1 LSSAPRVAISAEQVL
16 ADLNPEQREAAQA
29 VIGPVVILAGA
40 GTGKTRVIS
49 HRVAYAV
56 ATGAVDERQVLVV
69 SFTTKAAREMEGRLR
84 ALGLR
89 HAKANTLH
97 AAAFAQLR
105 HFWPQVHDRELPT
118 LIESKIP
125 LVRPLARGL
134 PGNYRFAPTKDL
146 ADEIEW
152 AKNRRIQ
159 PSAYAARASEAD
171 RAPPIPIDLM
181 SRLYAD
187 YERAKARTGRLDFE
201 DLLEQAVRLYETDAS
216 AAALVRR
223 RYAWFSAD
231 EYQDTNPIQQALL
244 DAWVGERQDIGVVGD
259 PNQTIYSFTGATPSY
274 LLEFA
279 RRYPAAKTVS
289 LVRNYRSTRQVLALA
304 NRLVRRGSGPTLVTS
319 LPDGPEPE
327 VRRHGS
333 EGAELEHLT
342 TGIRS
347 LLAGGTPAR
356 EIAVLTRTNYQLEPI
371 AAHLRAAGI
380 PFRFTGVPF
389 FQSPDVRAAIRAL
402 GALGDAGSDLAA
414 FVAERWRGLGYDP
427 DAPRDDPDAAERQA
441 AFETLLG
448 IVERVVGERPGA
460 GVADLLAE
468 FERLAS
474 VEADGQA
481 DGVTLSTIHGAKG
494 AEWDA
499 VFVPM
504 LEEGSLPIRHALK
517 HDAGVDEERRL
528 LYVAL
533 TRARRHL
540 ALSWSATRTGRRG
553 NTASQRPSRFLA
565 ELAPPRSVAARRSG
579 ETSARPARA
588 TRRGEADPVTER
600 DQDTFTKLAEWRR
613 DRARRD
619 SVPAYVVAHDATLR
633 AIAAAR
639 PTNAT
644 ELSAVPGMGAVK
656 VERYGDEICAVV
668 RRGSGVRGS
677 IPSIGSA

>member
-1 LSSAPRVAISAEQVL
+1 MTSRGAGVSAEQVL

-89 HAKANTLH
+89 QAKANTLH
-97 AAAFAQLR
+97 AAALAQLR
-105 HFWPQVHDRELPT
+105 HFWPEMHGRELPA
-118 LIESKIP
+118 LIESKLP
-125 LVRPLARGL
+125 VVRPLARGL
-134 PGNYRFAPTKDL
+134 PGNYRFTPTKDL

-152 AKNRRIQ
+152 AKNRRIE
-159 PSAYAARASEAD
+159 PSAYAERASGAD

-187 YERAKARTGRLDFE
+187 YERSKERTGRLDFE
-201 DLLEQAVRLYETDAS
+201 DLLEQAVRLYETDTS

-223 RYAWFSAD
+223 RYAWFSVD
-231 EYQDTNPIQQALL
+231 EYQDTNPLQQALL
-244 DAWVGERQDIGVVGD
+244 DAWVGDRRDVGVVGD

-274 LLEFA
+274 LLDFA
-279 RRYPAAKTVS
+279 RRYPDAKTVS
-289 LVRNYRSTRQVLALA
+289 LVRNYRSTPQVLALA
-304 NRLVRRGSGPTLVTS
+304 NRLVRAGSGPVLTS
-319 LPDGPEPE
+319 TSPDGPEPE
-327 VRRHGS
+327 IRRHAN
-333 EGAELEHLT
+333 EGAELDRLKSA
-342 TGIRS
+342 IRER
-347 LLAGGTPAR
+347 LADGVAAR
-356 EIAVLTRTNYQLEPI
+356 EVAVLARTNYQLEPI
-371 AAHLRAAGI
+371 ADALRAGGI

-389 FQSPDVRAAIRAL
+389 FQSADVRAAIRAL
-402 GALGDAGSDLAA
+402 AGADGVDL
-414 FVAERWRGLGYDP
+414 VAIAEERWTPLGYAP

-441 AFETLLG
+441 TFEALLG
-448 IVERVVGERPGA
+448 IVERFAQEHPGA
-460 GVADLLAE
+460 GVHDLLAE
-468 FERLAS
+468 FERLAA

-517 HDAGVDEERRL
+517 SDEAVDEERRL

-540 ALSWSATRTGRRG
+540 ALSWAATRTGRKG
-553 NTASQRPSRFLA
+553 NLASQRPSRFLA
-565 ELAPPRSVAARRSG
+565 ELAPPKARAQVSREG
-579 ETSARPARA
+579 ARPRSA
-588 TRRGEADPVTER
+588 ADPVAER
-600 DQDTFTKLAEWRR
+600 DQAAFAKLAEWRR

-619 SVPAYVVAHDATLR
+619 GVPAYVIAHDATLR

-639 PTNAT
+639 PTSET
-644 ELSAVPGMGAVK
+644 ELAAIPGMGPVK
-656 VERYGDEICAVV
+656 VERYAAEICEII
-668 RRGSGVRGS
+668 RRG
-677 IPSIGSA
+677 